1 MINKKQKMA
10 VNINTVYQTVLLI
23 LNKEQRG
30 YITPDEFN
38 KTATQVQLDIFN
50 SYFQTENQQ
59 LRAPYSDSEYS
70 DRVKNVQEKI
80 SVFQTSGTCNYVG
93 PYFTLPSTTN
103 PSISDTFSTVAG
115 VVTYTLATITSSDI
129 ASSLIKVF
137 FDGVEQPDT
146 QWSISNE
153 TITLAVVPSGVFT
166 VTVSSYASDFY
177 KLGTV
182 IYKDEKEVQ
191 YVQPSELLE
200 LNLSPIAKPTEYFP
214 VYKYKDFKIS
224 VFPTT
229 IKSDISCTYL
239 KKPKN
244 PVWNFTASQAT
255 NFQYV
260 YNSATSV
267 NFELHPTEQNSL
279 VQKILLYSGVIIN
292 DPTII
297 QVASQQVQQENI
309 NEKS

>member
-1 MINKKQKMA
+1 MA
-10 VNINTVYQTVLLI
+10 ININTVYQTVLLI

-30 YITPDEFN
+30 YVTPDEFN

-59 LRAPYSDSEYS
+59 LRIPDNDSEYS

-80 SVFQTSGTCNYVG
+80 AVFQTSGTCDYVG
-93 PYFTLPSTTN
+93 PYFTLPSQTN
-103 PSISDTFSTVAG
+103 PLISDTFSTVAN

-137 FDGVEQPDT
+137 FNGVQQPAS

-153 TITLAVVPSGVFT
+153 TITLSTVPSGVFT
-166 VTVSSYASDFY
+166 VTVSAYSSDFY

-182 IYKDEKEVQ
+182 VYKDEKEVQ

-200 LNLSPIAKPTEYFP
+200 LNLSPITKPSDYFP

-239 KKPKN
+239 KKPIN

-255 NFQYV
+255 NYQYI
-260 YNSATSV
+260 YNSATSID
-267 NFELHPTEQNSL
+267 FELHPTEQNSL

-297 QVASQQVQQENI
+297 QVASQQVQQQDV

>member
-1 MINKKQKMA
+1 MA
-10 VNINTVYQTVLLI
+10 ININTVYQTVLLI

-59 LRAPYSDSEYS
+59 LRIPDNDSEYS
-70 DRVKNVQEKI
+70 DRVKNVREKI
-80 SVFQTSGTCNYVG
+80 AVFQESGPCNYVG
-93 PYFTLPSTTN
+93 PYFTLPSQTN
-103 PSISDTFSTVAG
+103 PSISDTFSTVAT
-115 VVTYTLATITSSDI
+115 VVTYTLATITSSDV

-137 FDGVEQPDT
+137 FNGVEQSDS

-153 TITLAVVPSGVFT
+153 TITLAVVPSGAFT
-166 VTVSSYASDFY
+166 VTVSAYSSDFY

-191 YVQPSELLE
+191 GVQPSELLE
-200 LNLSPIAKPTEYFP
+200 LNISPITKPSDYFP
-214 VYKYKDFKIS
+214 VYKYRDFQIS

-239 KKPKN
+239 KKPTN
-244 PVWNFTASQAT
+244 PVWNFTASQST
-255 NFQYV
+255 NYQYI

-267 NFELHPTEQNSL
+267 NFELHPTEQTSL

-297 QVASQQVQQENI
+297 QVASQQVQQDNV

>member
-1 MINKKQKMA
+1 MA
-10 VNINTVYQTVLLI
+10 ININTVYQTVLLI

-30 YITPDEFN
+30 YVTPDEFN

-59 LRAPYSDSEYS
+59 LRIPDNDSEYS

-80 SVFQTSGTCNYVG
+80 AVFQTSGTCDYVG
-93 PYFTLPSTTN
+93 PYFTLPSQTN
-103 PSISDTFSTVAG
+103 PLISDTFSAVAN

-137 FDGVEQPDT
+137 FNGVQQPAS
-146 QWSISNE
+146 QWSISHE
-153 TITLAVVPSGVFT
+153 TITLSTVPSGVFT
-166 VTVSSYASDFY
+166 VTVSAYSSDFY

-182 IYKDEKEVQ
+182 VYKDEKEVQ
-191 YVQPSELLE
+191 YVQPNELLE
-200 LNLSPIAKPTEYFP
+200 LNLSPITKPSDYFP

-239 KKPKN
+239 RKPIN

-255 NFQYV
+255 NYQYI
-260 YNSATSV
+260 YNSATSID
-267 NFELHPTEQNSL
+267 FELHPTEQNSL

-297 QVASQQVQQENI
+297 QVASQQVQQQDV

>member
-1 MINKKQKMA
+1 MA
-10 VNINTVYQTVLLI
+10 ININTVYQTVLLI

-30 YITPDEFN
+30 YVTPDEFN

-59 LRAPYSDSEYS
+59 LRIPDNNSEYS

-80 SVFQTSGTCNYVG
+80 AVFQTSGTCDYVG
-93 PYFTLPSTTN
+93 PYFTLPSQTN
-103 PSISDTFSTVAG
+103 PLISDTFSTVAN

-137 FDGVEQPDT
+137 FNGVQQPAS

-153 TITLAVVPSGVFT
+153 TITLSTVPSGVFT
-166 VTVSSYASDFY
+166 VTVSAYSSDFY

-182 IYKDEKEVQ
+182 VYKDEKEVQ

-200 LNLSPIAKPTEYFP
+200 LNLSPITKPSDYFP

-239 KKPKN
+239 KKPIN

-255 NFQYV
+255 NYQYI
-260 YNSATSV
+260 YNSATSID
-267 NFELHPTEQNSL
+267 FELHPTEQNSL

-297 QVASQQVQQENI
+297 QVASQQVQQQDV

>member
-1 MINKKQKMA
+1 MA
-10 VNINTVYQTVLLI
+10 ININTVYQTVLLI

-30 YITPDEFN
+30 YVTPDEFN

-59 LRAPYSDSEYS
+59 LRIPDNDSEYS

-80 SVFQTSGTCNYVG
+80 AVFQTSGTCDYVG
-93 PYFTLPSTTN
+93 PYFTLPSQTN
-103 PSISDTFSTVAG
+103 PLISDTFSAVAN

-137 FDGVEQPDT
+137 FNGVQQPAS

-153 TITLAVVPSGVFT
+153 TITLSTVPSGVFT
-166 VTVSSYASDFY
+166 VTVSAYSSDFY

-182 IYKDEKEVQ
+182 VYKDEKEVQ
-191 YVQPSELLE
+191 YVQPNELLE
-200 LNLSPIAKPTEYFP
+200 LNLSPITKPSDYFP

-239 KKPKN
+239 RKPIN

-255 NFQYV
+255 NYQYI
-260 YNSATSV
+260 YNSATSID
-267 NFELHPTEQNSL
+267 FELHPTEQNSL

-297 QVASQQVQQENI
+297 QVASQQVQQQDV

>member
-1 MINKKQKMA
+1 MA

-80 SVFQTSGTCNYVG
+80 SVFQTSGTCGYVG

-137 FDGVEQPDT
+137 FNGVEQPDT

-255 NFQYV
+255 NFQYI

>member
-1 MINKKQKMA
+1 MA

-137 FDGVEQPDT
+137 FNGVEQPDT

>member
-1 MINKKQKMA
+1 MA
-10 VNINTVYQTVLLI
+10 ININTVYQTVLLI

-30 YITPDEFN
+30 YVTPDEFN

-59 LRAPYSDSEYS
+59 LRIPDNDSEYS

-80 SVFQTSGTCNYVG
+80 AVFQTSGTCDYVG
-93 PYFTLPSTTN
+93 PYFTLPSQTN
-103 PSISDTFSTVAG
+103 PLISDTFSAVAN

-137 FDGVEQPDT
+137 FNGVQQPAS

-153 TITLAVVPSGVFT
+153 TITLSTVPSGVFT
-166 VTVSSYASDFY
+166 VTVSAYSSDFY

-182 IYKDEKEVQ
+182 VYKDEKEVQ
-191 YVQPSELLE
+191 YVQPNELLE
-200 LNLSPIAKPTEYFP
+200 LNLSPITKPSDYFP

-239 KKPKN
+239 KKPIN

-255 NFQYV
+255 NYQYI
-260 YNSATSV
+260 YNSATSID
-267 NFELHPTEQNSL
+267 FELHPTEQNSL

-297 QVASQQVQQENI
+297 QVASQQVQQQDV

>member
-1 MINKKQKMA
+1 MA
-10 VNINTVYQTVLLI
+10 ININTVYQTVLLI

-30 YITPDEFN
+30 YVTPDEFN

-59 LRAPYSDSEYS
+59 LRIPDNDSEYS

-80 SVFQTSGTCNYVG
+80 AVFQTSGTSDYVG
-93 PYFTLPSTTN
+93 PYFTLPSQTN
-103 PSISDTFSTVAG
+103 PLISDTFSAVAN

-137 FDGVEQPDT
+137 FNGVQQPAS

-153 TITLAVVPSGVFT
+153 TITLSTVPSGVFT
-166 VTVSSYASDFY
+166 VTVSAYSSDFY

-182 IYKDEKEVQ
+182 VYKDEKEVQ
-191 YVQPSELLE
+191 YVQPNELLE
-200 LNLSPIAKPTEYFP
+200 LNLSPITKPSDYFP

-239 KKPKN
+239 KKPIN

-255 NFQYV
+255 NYQYI
-260 YNSATSV
+260 YNSATSID
-267 NFELHPTEQNSL
+267 FELHPTEQNSL

-297 QVASQQVQQENI
+297 QVASQQVQQQDV

>member
-1 MINKKQKMA
+1 MA

-30 YITPDEFN
+30 YVTPDEFN

-59 LRAPYSDSEYS
+59 LRAPYGDSEYS
-70 DRVKNVQEKI
+70 NRVKNVQEKI
-80 SVFQTSGTCNYVG
+80 SVFQTSGVCNYVG
-93 PYFTLPSTTN
+93 PYFTLPSTPN
-103 PSISDTFSTVAG
+103 PSISDSFSTVAG

-137 FDGVEQPDT
+137 FNGVEQPDT

-191 YVQPSELLE
+191 YVQPSELLQ
-200 LNLSPIAKPTEYFP
+200 LNLSPISKPSEYFP

-239 KKPKN
+239 RKPKN

-255 NFQYV
+255 NFQYI
-260 YNSATSV
+260 YNAATSV
-267 NFELHPTEQNSL
+267 DFELHPTEQNSL

-297 QVASQQVQQENI
+297 QVASQQVQEENI

>member
-1 MINKKQKMA
+1 MA
-10 VNINTVYQTVLLI
+10 ININTVYQTVLLI

-30 YITPDEFN
+30 YVTPDEFN

-59 LRAPYSDSEYS
+59 LRIPDNDSEYS

-80 SVFQTSGTCNYVG
+80 AVFQTSGTCDYVG
-93 PYFTLPSTTN
+93 PYFTLPSQTN
-103 PSISDTFSTVAG
+103 PLISDTFSTVAN

-137 FDGVEQPDT
+137 FNGVQQPAS

-153 TITLAVVPSGVFT
+153 TITLSTVPSGVFT
-166 VTVSSYASDFY
+166 VTVSAYSSDFY

-182 IYKDEKEVQ
+182 VYKDEKEVQ

-200 LNLSPIAKPTEYFP
+200 LNLSPITKPSDYFP

-239 KKPKN
+239 KKPIN

-255 NFQYV
+255 NYQYI
-260 YNSATSV
+260 YNPATSID
-267 NFELHPTEQNSL
+267 FELHPTEQNSL

-297 QVASQQVQQENI
+297 QVASQQVQQQDV